1 MNDQRA
7 LIEQWEQI
15 AMDAIKTKKLSRSEL
30 DTIHIGLRQSKN
42 QHLSDDVYELRD
54 KAWKAKT
61 Q

>member
-15 AMDAIKTKKLSRSEL
+15 AMDAIKTKGLSQSEL

-42 QHLSDDVYELRD
+42 QQLIDIITEMRD
-54 KAWKAKT
+54 KAWKAKS